1 MGANRFSV
9 FYSPSHNILR
19 MCSSMNTRI
28 PVLSRRALMSVLGVS
43 GFAVLLSACGEDAK
57 PAGTSVESPSSSS
70 AESADASSSASVSS
84 SENPS
89 PSSSVSPH
97 YSGNSKAPEGE
108 YRPADFYGPAQNVPR
123 PKTEEG
129 YTNASL
135 DGMTKSVKAWTEW
148 RNYGLQT
155 GDFKE
160 AMKFVDKQ
168 YTDELELY
176 QNTSRFYKDGGWI
189 VGGDLH
195 QYEFHGEPINQG
207 NGKYEWKYLLLWP
220 YRIYIAADGRV
231 NKVYNDDYENNW
243 YMMTLH
249 HDGNRWF
256 IDGTRFLNVQG
267 NK

>member
-1 MGANRFSV
+1 
-9 FYSPSHNILR
+9 
-19 MCSSMNTRI
+19 MNTRI
-28 PVLSRRALMSVLGVS
+28 PVLSRRALMSTLSIS

-135 DGMTKSVKAWTEW
+135 DGMTKSVKA
-148 RNYGLQT
+148 Q
-155 GDFKE
+155 
-160 AMKFVDKQ
+160 
-168 YTDELELY
+168 
-176 QNTSRFYKDGGWI
+176 
-189 VGGDLH
+189 
-195 QYEFHGEPINQG
+195 
-207 NGKYEWKYLLLWP
+207 
-220 YRIYIAADGRV
+220 
-231 NKVYNDDYENNW
+231 
-243 YMMTLH
+243 
-249 HDGNRWF
+249 
-256 IDGTRFLNVQG
+256 
-267 NK
+267 